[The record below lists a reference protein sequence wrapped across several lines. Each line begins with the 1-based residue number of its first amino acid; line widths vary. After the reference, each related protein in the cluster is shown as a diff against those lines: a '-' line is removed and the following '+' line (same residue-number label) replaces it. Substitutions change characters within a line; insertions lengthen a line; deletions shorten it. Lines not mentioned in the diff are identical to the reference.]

1 MKEKIK
7 RLFQIV
13 FSKKF
18 ITQVFMFGIAGGTTS
33 IIDWGVLAFCVRVLH
48 MDSMVSNFFSFGI
61 SVIYNYWANDKFVF
75 KFDKSKGKWRVFF
88 RFVALAAVGLLINQI
103 VMYIGN
109 KVLEFDPLIV
119 KVAGIALAAI
129 FNFFSRKFIL
139 EKKAHRF

>member
-1 MKEKIK
+1 MKEKIVK
-7 RLFQIV
+7 LFKIV
-13 FSKKF
+13 FSRKF

-33 IIDWGVLAFCVRVLH
+33 LIDWGVLAFCVRILH
-48 MDSMVSNFFSFGI
+48 MDSMISNFFSFGI

-88 RFVALAAVGLLINQI
+88 HFVALAAVGLLINQI
-103 VMYIGN
+103 VMFVGD
-109 KVLEFDPLIV
+109 KLLHFDPLIV

-139 EKKAHRF
+139 ENKEDRF

>member
-1 MKEKIK
+1 MKEKITK
-7 RLFQIV
+7 LFKIV

-18 ITQVFMFGIAGGTTS
+18 ITQVLLFGVAGGTTS

-48 MDSMVSNFFSFGI
+48 MDSIISNFFSFGI

-75 KFDKSKGKWRVFF
+75 KFDKSKGKFRVFA
-88 RFVALAAVGLLINQI
+88 RFVCLAAVGLLINQI
-103 VMYIGN
+103 VMYLGN
-109 KVLEFDPLIV
+109 KVLGFDPLIV

-139 EKKAHRF
+139 ENKEDRF